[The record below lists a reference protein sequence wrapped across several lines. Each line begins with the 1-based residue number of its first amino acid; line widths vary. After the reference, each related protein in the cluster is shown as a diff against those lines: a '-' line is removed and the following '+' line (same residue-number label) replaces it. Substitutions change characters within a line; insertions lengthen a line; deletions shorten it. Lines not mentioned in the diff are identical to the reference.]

1 MFPANIIANMFNFK
15 ANDFF
20 SITDEEKENPQ
31 VKF

>member
-1 MFPANIIANMFNFK
+1 MFNFK

-20 SITDEEKENPQ
+20 SIADEEKENPQ